1 MLILVN
7 YFERYLEDRR
17 ESISPSIVVKDSYV
31 FEREY
36 SEDLLE
42 GLILSLFDLLLLF
55 GDVGLGCPG
64 RKRGGSI

>member
-1 MLILVN
+1 M
-7 YFERYLEDRR
+7 
-17 ESISPSIVVKDSYV
+17 VKDSYV

-42 GLILSLFDLLLLF
+42 GLIISLFDLLLLF